1 MELVKKNVHMTRSK
15 GKSVTQL
22 TLDND
27 FNVPDIKE
35 DIDYIMKDKGE
46 ILIEYIQPMEG
57 KALVRGR
64 LEFKVLYAS
73 GEKDHFIHC
82 IKEEI
87 PFEEIIN
94 MEGLSEDDAIS
105 AYWEIEDL
113 STGIINSRK
122 YNVKAIVTI
131 VADVEYLY
139 DEMIPIDIK
148 GDETVQY
155 MKCPMDI
162 TPIAIHKK
170 DIHRIKDEIEISGNK
185 QNISE
190 LLWSDAQLR
199 SIETRPLED
208 KIQLRGEIYLFV
220 LYLGEDESNSIQWSE
235 NTIPFNNLIECN
247 GAREDMV
254 PNITCHL
261 SGKDPEVRTDYDG
274 EMRVIGVD
282 YVLEMDV
289 KLYEEEQID
298 VVSDIYSATMDLESI
313 TKDMAYE
320 SLVMKNVSKC
330 RTNDKLKISGN
341 QPKILQICHSGG
353 VVKVDDVRIV
363 QDGLQIEGVVYAS
376 LLYITLDDKQ
386 PMHSI
391 EGVLPFTHK
400 IQVTDIDENC
410 TYQLQNSLEQ
420 LNAVMLNGEEI
431 ELKAVIVLDA
441 LVLRTKKEPM
451 LVDIKSKPYDMKKIQ
466 SMPGIIGYVVK
477 TDDSLWKIAKNYY
490 TTVDSI
496 KYLNDL
502 SDERI
507 KPGDKLVLMKKVEE
521 IDFNYNISE
530 ML

>member
-1 MELVKKNVHMTRSK
+1 MELIKKNVHMTRSK

-22 TLDND
+22 TLDDD

-35 DIDYIMKDKGE
+35 DIDYMMKDKGE
-46 ILIEYIQPMEG
+46 ILIEYVKPMEG
-57 KALVRGR
+57 KALVKGH
-64 LEFKVLYAS
+64 LDFNILYAS
-73 GEKDHFIHC
+73 GEKDHSIHC
-82 IKEEI
+82 IREKL

-94 MEGLSEDDAIS
+94 MDGLSEDDAIS
-105 AYWEIEDL
+105 VHWEIEDL
-113 STGIINSRK
+113 TTGIINSRK

-131 VADVEYLY
+131 VTDVEYLY
-139 DEMIPIDIK
+139 DEMLPIDIA
-148 GDETVQY
+148 GDDTIQY

-162 TPIAIHKK
+162 SPIAIHKK

-220 LYLGEDESNSIQWSE
+220 LYLGEDENSSIQWYE
-235 NTIPFNNLIECN
+235 NTIPFNSLLECN
-247 GAREDMV
+247 GAKEDMV
-254 PNITCHL
+254 PNITCRL
-261 SGKDPEVRTDYDG
+261 SGKDPEARPDYDG
-274 EMRVIGVD
+274 EMRVIGID

-289 KLYEEEQID
+289 KLYEEEQIE
-298 VVSDIYSATMDLESI
+298 VISDIYSASMDLESV
-313 TKDMAYE
+313 TKDMNYE
-320 SLVMKNVSKC
+320 SLVMKNISKC
-330 RTNDKLKISGN
+330 RANDKLKISGN

-353 VVKVDDVRIV
+353 VVKVDDVQIAP
-363 QDGLQIEGVVYAS
+363 DGLQIDGVVYVS
-376 LLYITLDDKQ
+376 LLYVTLDDKQ

-391 EGVLPFTHK
+391 EGILPFTHK
-400 IQVTDIDENC
+400 IQVADIDANC

-431 ELKAVIVLDA
+431 ELKAVILLDA
-441 LVLRTKKEPM
+441 LVLRAKKEAV

-466 SMPGIIGYVVK
+466 SMPGIVGYIVK
-477 TDDSLWKIAKNYY
+477 PDDSLWKIAKNYY

-496 KYLNDL
+496 KSLNDL
-502 SDERI
+502 VDERI

-521 IDFNYNISE
+521 IDFNYNKTE
-530 ML
+530 AL